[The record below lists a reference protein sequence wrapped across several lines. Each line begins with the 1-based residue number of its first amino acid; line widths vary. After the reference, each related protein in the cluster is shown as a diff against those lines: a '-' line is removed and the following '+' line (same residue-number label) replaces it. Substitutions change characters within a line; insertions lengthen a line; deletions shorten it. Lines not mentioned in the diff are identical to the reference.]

1 MSKYESPD
9 YTVLIRE
16 RDCELRKYKNFA
28 VVEYQSS
35 PETERNTAFR
45 TLFRYIASDN
55 EENEKIPMTI
65 PVIVE
70 KDKQSRKMAFVV
82 PQKYKNDI
90 PRPKDSNLTIQKFQ
104 EGLFATIQYSGKN
117 TPSKEKKAMN
127 LLQDWVT
134 KKGYREQSNY
144 MVAVYNGPF
153 TLPFMR
159 RNEVW
164 VRVVDKT

>member
-1 MSKYESPD
+1 MGKYESPD
-9 YTVLIRE
+9 YSVLMRE
-16 RDCELRKYKNFA
+16 RTIELRKYKNFS
-28 VVEYQSS
+28 VVEFESS
-35 PETERNTAFR
+35 PDTERNTAFR
-45 TLFRYIASDN
+45 TLFRYIANDN

-70 KDKQSRKMAFVV
+70 KDAQARRMAFVV

-90 PRPKDSNLTIQKFQ
+90 PRPKDANLSIQKFQ

-117 TPSKEKKAMN
+117 TTSKEKKAMK
-127 LLQDWVT
+127 LLKDWVD

-144 MVAVYNGPF
+144 MVAVYNRPF

-164 VRVVDKT
+164 VRVKTP

>member
-1 MSKYESPD
+1 MGKYESPD
-9 YTVLIRE
+9 YTVILGE
-16 RDCELRKYKNFA
+16 RSFELRKYKNFS
-28 VVEYQSS
+28 VVEFESS

-55 EENEKIPMTI
+55 EANEKIPMTI

-70 KDKQSRKMAFVV
+70 KDTQARKMAFVV

-90 PRPKDSNLTIQKFQ
+90 PRPKDSSLTIQKFQ
-104 EGLFATIQYSGKN
+104 EGLFATITYSGKN
-117 TPSKEKKAMN
+117 TPSKEKKAMS
-127 LLQDWVT
+127 LLKDWVD

-153 TLPFMR
+153 SLPFMR

-164 VRVVDKT
+164 VRVVK

>member
-1 MSKYESPD
+1 MGKYESPD
-9 YTVLIRE
+9 YTVIIRE
-16 RDCELRKYKNFA
+16 RSFELRKYKNFA
-28 VVEYQSS
+28 VVEYEGS
-35 PETERNTAFR
+35 PKTERNTAFR
-45 TLFRYIASDN
+45 TLFRYIGSDN

-70 KDKQSRKMAFVV
+70 KNTQSRKMAFVV
-82 PQKYKNDI
+82 PQRYKNDI
-90 PRPKDSNLTIQKFQ
+90 PRPKDSNLSIQKFQ
-104 EGLFATIQYSGKN
+104 EGLFATITYSGKN
-117 TPSKEKKAMN
+117 TSSKEQKAMK
-127 LLQDWVT
+127 LLKEWVD

-164 VRVVDKT
+164 VRVVD